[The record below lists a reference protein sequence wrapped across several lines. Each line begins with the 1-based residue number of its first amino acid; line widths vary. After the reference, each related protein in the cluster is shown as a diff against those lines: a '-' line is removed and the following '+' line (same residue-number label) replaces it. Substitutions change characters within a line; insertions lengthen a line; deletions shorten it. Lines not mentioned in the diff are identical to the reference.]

1 MPIEPFNELME
12 RAKHSNYAVGYFES
26 WNLESLY
33 AVADAAEATRSPV
46 ILGFSGIYLP
56 HPDRVVHEKLEDL
69 ASLGRSVAE
78 GMSVP
83 TCLLFNES
91 PAMDW
96 VLHAIDLGFGAVMFT
111 DEALSP
117 AEQTRCVANVVRR
130 AHAKGVAVEAEL
142 TPLPGAGGEYVT
154 QDAATHLTDIH
165 QAVEFVRA
173 TAIDALAVDIGQEHV
188 HGRYEVRLDL
198 EHLERLAE
206 ALSLPLVLHG
216 ASSLARQDISAAVR
230 KGIRKIN
237 VGSVLK
243 RTYFEAIRSACRD
256 VPAEYNPYEV
266 IGSGLASD
274 ALAAGRQAMRTVV
287 EDLMGLFGS
296 AAQA

>member
-1 MPIEPFNELME
+1 VPIEPFNELME
-12 RAKHSNYAVGYFES
+12 RAKRGRYAVGYFES

-56 HPDRVVHEKLEDL
+56 HPDRVVHERLEDL
-69 ASLGRSVAE
+69 ACLGRSVAE

-96 VLHAIDLGFGAVMFT
+96 VRNAIDLGFQAVMFT
-111 DEALSP
+111 DEARSP
-117 AEQTRCVANVVRR
+117 AEQTRCVADVVRR

-142 TPLPGAGGEYVT
+142 TPLPGAAGQYVT
-154 QDAATHLTDIH
+154 QNAATHLTDVR
-165 QAVEFVRA
+165 QAVEFVQA
-173 TAIDALAVDIGQEHV
+173 TGVDALAVDIGQEHV

-198 EHLERLAE
+198 EHLGRLAE
-206 ALSLPLVLHG
+206 ALSLPMVLHG
-216 ASSLARQDISAAVR
+216 ASSVARQDISAAAR
-230 KGIRKIN
+230 KGIQKIN
-237 VGSVLK
+237 VGSILK
-243 RTYFEAIRSACRD
+243 RTFFEAVKSVCEET
-256 VPAEYNPYEV
+256 PADYSPYDV
-266 IGSGLASD
+266 IGSGLVD
-274 ALAAGRQAMRTVV
+274 DVLTAGRQAMRTVV
-287 EDLMGLFGS
+287 EDFMELFGS